1 MATVSTA
8 PPSALRGGPADDTPA
23 RPQCASAAGSGD
35 RDDEEEGN
43 NNDTQESFTQQI
55 LTQTQA
61 DLTQLGCDDGGY
73 DDPFASQCTQGGGIG
88 GQTPVPVDPLS
99 VPWGRLM
106 PVGGNNDGNCASQ
119 SGGSG
124 TRLAAEMLPQPP
136 ERGKD
141 GGDGG
146 GEENDSDGRSRTP
159 PPNEGVSF
167 LGLRGLRPGDRFN
180 EYSIGRSAKADVTA
194 QKLVDDSGTGGG
206 KQKRHDFIH
215 AMVSNR
221 HCRIYCLL
229 NSTSGDRGGKGGG
242 GSAGGDEMEV
252 FAEDTSGNG
261 TLINGT
267 TLLRRNERRRLHTG
281 DVICLLNPKLLE
293 RKLRSPA
300 DRKAYVGQYSYVF
313 VNLYEQ
319 EARHGWD
326 DAGGLAGGIAASASG
341 GYSSSNR
348 AGSGRPRLL
357 SVGRHGPGSNRGPNS
372 GSGSRS
378 SFGSAGRGGLGLLD
392 GTNSNSR
399 GAWRSSGGGGGKP
412 RSSSSGRRTPA
423 AVNVRAMRCH
433 SAAGGGGRR
442 STSGQRGP
450 AGGGEGRGEEE
461 PTDKKPSGDGAR
473 RTDLVC
479 RPPPPRD
486 RFPHPAAARG
496 GGAAA
501 VGSGSSSLGSFL
513 KSSAGRRVE
522 DEYDLRD
529 LLGKGTCGE
538 VRRAIHRRS
547 GEERAVK
554 VIAIGGRQN
563 SKIYR

>member
-106 PVGGNNDGNCASQ
+106 PVGGNNDGAIGDR

-194 QKLVDDSGTGGG
+194 QKLVDDTNSGGG

-229 NSTSGDRGGKGGG
+229 NSTSAGDRKGGG
-242 GSAGGDEMEV
+242 GCTGGNGDEMEV

-341 GYSSSNR
+341 GYSSSSR

-357 SVGRHGPGSNRGPNS
+357 SVGRHGPGSHSRGPN

-399 GAWRSSGGGGGKP
+399 GAWRSGGGGGKP

-486 RFPHPAAARG
+486 RFPHPAAA
-496 GGAAA
+496 AKD
-501 VGSGSSSLGSFL
+501 GSTTTSTSSLGSFL

-563 SKIYR
+563 TKIYR